1 MIVTFQTSK
10 EITIVKE
17 IKKSVTELT
26 IEEVVDISS
35 IKQVKAFIAELGYVM
50 LWEGAAYDAIGQWTD
65 ADVEARIK
73 ELYN

>member
-26 IEEVVDISS
+26 IEEVVDIPS